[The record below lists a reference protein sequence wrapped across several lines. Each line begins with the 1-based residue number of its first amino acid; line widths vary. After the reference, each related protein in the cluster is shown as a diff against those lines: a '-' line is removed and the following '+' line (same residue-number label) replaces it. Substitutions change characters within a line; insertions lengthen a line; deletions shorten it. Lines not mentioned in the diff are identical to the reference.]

1 MSREDFLIGQD
12 DLLPVIYATFT
23 DRNGPLDLSGASGV
37 KFQMINRAGAGKVD
51 AAATILDATGGEVYY
66 SWTGTDTDTPGLF
79 YASFQATINSKKLH
93 TQPKL
98 VRVREKFT

>member
-1 MSREDFLIGQD
+1 MSREDFGIGQD
-12 DLLPVIYATFT
+12 DLLPVIYGTFT

-37 KFQMINRAGAGKVD
+37 KFQMISRAAGGKVD
-51 AAATILDATGGEVYY
+51 AAATILDAVNGEVYY
-66 SWTGTDTDTPGLF
+66 AWSGTDTDTPGLF
-79 YASFQATINSKKLH
+79 DASFQATVNSKKLH